1 MSLKTDTFFKNR
13 IFSYKLS
20 IFFASTFSILI
31 MGILS
36 LVYINYDSI
45 NRNIKENVSYNLVL
59 NDSVPESQIQQMIK
73 SLVLMD
79 SVKSVNFLSKQNSA
93 DNLINDLGQDFL
105 NLLGYN
111 PLSNIIEVKFFAEY
125 FNSVD
130 IVNKMD
136 EFSQYV
142 EVDSVIYDKDI
153 INTIEKYLAKTSLIL
168 SILSIFFL
176 IVAFTLINSNIRLTI
191 YSERFR
197 IKTMQ
202 LVGATKKFI
211 QRPFI
216 VSNLTI
222 TIIACIVGNTIL
234 ASLIYLLTKNYN
246 LFINLITVYDFVLIF
261 VITSFVNLFISFFS
275 TWIFVRKYLN
285 LNTDG
290 LYK

>member
-1 MSLKTDTFFKNR
+1 MRLKTETFFKNR
-13 IFSYKLS
+13 IFNYKLS

-45 NRNIKENVSYNLVL
+45 NKTIKENISYNLVL
-59 NDSVPESQIQQMIK
+59 KDSVPESQIQQMIK

-130 IVNKMD
+130 IVKKMD
-136 EFSQYV
+136 EFSNYV
-142 EVDSVIYDKDI
+142 EVDSVVYDKDI
-153 INTIEKYLAKTSLIL
+153 INIIEKYLAKISLIL
-168 SILSIFFL
+168 SIFAIFFL
-176 IVAFTLINSNIRLTI
+176 MVAFTLINSNIRLTI
-191 YSERFR
+191 YSERFK

-216 VSNLTI
+216 LSNLTI
-222 TIIACIVGNTIL
+222 TIVACFVGNTIM
-234 ASLIYLLTKNYN
+234 ASLIFLLTKNYN
-246 LFINLITVYDFVLIF
+246 FFINLINVYDFVLIF
-261 VITSFVNLFISFFS
+261 VITSLANLVISFFS

>member
-1 MSLKTDTFFKNR
+1 MKLKTETFFKNR
-13 IFSYKLS
+13 IFNYKLS

-36 LVYINYDSI
+36 VIYINYDSI
-45 NRNIKENVSYNLVL
+45 NRSLKENVSYNLVL
-59 NDSVPESQIQQMIK
+59 SDSVPETQIQQMIK

-93 DNLINDLGQDFL
+93 DNLISDLGQDFL
-105 NLLGYN
+105 SLLGYN
-111 PLSNIIEVKFFAEY
+111 PLSNIIEVKFFADY
-125 FNSVD
+125 FNTID

-136 EFSQYV
+136 EFSLYTEV
-142 EVDSVIYDKDI
+142 ESVVYDKDI
-153 INTIEKYLAKTSLIL
+153 IDIIEKYLEKLSIIL
-168 SILSIFFL
+168 SVFAIFFL
-176 IVAFTLINSNIRLTI
+176 LVAFTLINSNIRLTI

-211 QRPFI
+211 QKPFI
-216 VSNLTI
+216 LSNLTI
-222 TIIACIVGNTIL
+222 TVVACFVGNTFL
-234 ASLIYLLTKNYN
+234 ASCIYFLTKNYE
-246 LFINLITVYDFVLIF
+246 FITNLITVYDSVLIF
-261 VITSFVNLFISFFS
+261 VTTSFVNLFISFFS

-285 LNTDG
+285 LKTDD

>member
-1 MSLKTDTFFKNR
+1 MRLKTETFFKNR
-13 IFSYKLS
+13 IFNYKLS

-36 LVYINYDSI
+36 VIYINYDSI
-45 NRNIKENVSYNLVL
+45 NRSLKENVSYNLVL
-59 NDSVPESQIQQMIK
+59 SDSVPETQIQQMIK

-93 DNLINDLGQDFL
+93 DNLISDLGQDFL
-105 NLLGYN
+105 SLLGYN
-111 PLSNIIEVKFFAEY
+111 PLSNIIEVKFFADY
-125 FNSVD
+125 FNTID

-136 EFSQYV
+136 EFSLYTEV
-142 EVDSVIYDKDI
+142 ESVVYDKDI
-153 INTIEKYLAKTSLIL
+153 IDIIEKYLEKLSIIL
-168 SILSIFFL
+168 SVFAIFFL
-176 IVAFTLINSNIRLTI
+176 LVAFTLINSNIRLTI

-211 QRPFI
+211 QKPFI
-216 VSNLTI
+216 LSNLTI
-222 TIIACIVGNTIL
+222 TVIACCVGNTFL
-234 ASLIYLLTKNYN
+234 ASCIYFLTKNYD
-246 LFINLITVYDFVLIF
+246 FITNLITVYDSVLIF
-261 VITSFVNLFISFFS
+261 VITSLVNLFISFFS

-285 LNTDG
+285 LKTDD